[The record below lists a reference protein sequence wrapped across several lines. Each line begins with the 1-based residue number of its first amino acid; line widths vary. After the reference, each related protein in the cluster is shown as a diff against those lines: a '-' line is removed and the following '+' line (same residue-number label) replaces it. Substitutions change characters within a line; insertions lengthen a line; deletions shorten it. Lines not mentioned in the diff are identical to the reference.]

1 MKKLLSI
8 CFLSILLG
16 LLSFGVRAQ
25 SNNCSGFWIENL
37 QPVTLTGVANSPSGD
52 GTLVLNNV
60 LNTAVVGN
68 TDLYELHFCPCGLDP
83 KTKISVDWLLY
94 RDGELV
100 NDNLYNYVDQFE
112 IYTLYPELN
121 QQGVCQSIH
130 WLGGAVPAEWGFC
143 TPQAP
148 ADMFSGVTSCN
159 PTNYPG
165 AMQVGQGTPGSVLSP
180 LGLQVPAQGEFSI
193 YSNNFDY
200 FYMDFFTQTRTVV
213 RIKWR
218 QVGNYSLVM
227 RIRQQNGGTAYDFGW
242 GENPEID
249 KCGGHMSCCGQILA
263 QDSIHYLVTG
273 DFSKEVCENE
283 PYGFGTINNTCDST
297 SNTYVFTSTVE
308 DTMVLFGTYM
318 QAHCCDH
325 LVVDSVYTFHF
336 YQRNTPEAIVK
347 DTLVCQCNDVSA
359 QSIINMVTYDPVDL
373 DVADTSYLEWYRGSS
388 RTVQV
393 GEGTGTT
400 TFLPLNIVY
409 NHSFTQQIFTAEE
422 VGTGLLNGISFY
434 HSSSNDNKDI
444 DVKVYLSST
453 SKTQFTSTSD
463 WETASP
469 KTLVYQGTVTVG
481 PQGWVEFPFNVENF
495 NYDGQGNLLVT
506 VIGDD
511 SWTYNHNWGQAPCT
525 GYKSIYKYRDE
536 APYTI
541 ENGAT
546 EGYTSCNRVAYRNIV
561 RFSILEEGW
570 YDEPLVYV
578 SDTAAT
584 YEYTVRQTNVYN
596 NFLVLDGSQYDTIV
610 CTGEPHTFTVTIVP
624 MQVTISDYNAEYCVA
639 DFTGASQLVV
649 EAEHV
654 DSCATT
660 TRWFA
665 ANANGDPILNDV
677 IFEGDVLTIDSAFI
691 AAHSNYNFAA
701 NLDGTVTF
709 FAAPYKEGC
718 LGNELVPFTI
728 TFHQTPVLEAVV
740 TPESLLC
747 PGSTSEMHVS
757 ITNYPLQVDPIYT
770 YYWKGIDAADEINV
784 YETTVNVFNPN
795 THVTTQGSLPLNN
808 YYDYSYSQQI
818 YTKDEVGEGTI
829 TSLGFHYAPNSGNS
843 LTRNIEIWLS
853 KTPKSFFNNSGS
865 DWDTVTSNKVKVF
878 DGQVTFVSDQ
888 WKDLEFTTPFDYTEV
903 GDSNLLVTVIDKTG
917 SYTTMR
923 YFYTTP
929 TGSASSPA
937 WGARMAKRY
946 YRDDYPLTNENIKTI
961 SGSELNNTGVFYRDD
976 IRFVKTITEA
986 EHVAYM
992 EPEAEFEYDVTGDE
1006 TSPYLPLFSYY
1017 EYNFTEQI
1025 YTADEVS
1032 GGVPGTITKLTFDYQ
1047 GSEDIDT
1054 KDNVYIYLAHT
1065 DKTTFSDEDDIDW
1078 GNDYTLVYSGD
1089 FNCVADTAKEII
1101 LDNPFAFDGVSNL
1114 LLIVYDWSGDYNY
1127 YPSLHQFGVNNT
1139 GDSMAAIYRYDQ
1151 YDDYIYDMGDPVW
1164 GSGDRDIVNYRN
1176 NINFTIVQNYPGFAP
1191 FNGNFKRS
1199 VAYKNL
1205 TPICDS
1211 DYVSNVYV
1219 VDANGCK
1226 SNVVTFNYTTGD
1238 TIAPVVTPATFVTYF
1253 PTCDTA
1259 LFADAYTS
1267 VEAFNA
1273 AGFAEVT
1280 DNCDLNNISISYS
1293 DLLVSTNDTTCETRV
1308 ERTYTFMDSCHNV
1321 ATFTHILIGHDS
1333 IAPSFDIDRPMR
1345 LLPVFA
1351 GNCTFNAPDSMTLIN
1366 MIAPYVADNCTDST
1380 YLMSTVRFVWEN
1392 TDESPIGATN
1402 IFEVKDHLTITAV
1415 ITDRCGNN
1423 SDSTLVFF
1431 LDRPGRLEIGEP
1443 WAKDE
1448 FLCANVPDSLFFDPA
1463 TIVDDPIAGPI
1474 LPYTYTWS
1482 EANGRP
1488 VNFSDTNAPKT
1499 KVEFLDGGGDYAF
1512 VMTVSNGNGCP
1523 SVSDTVLVTVRPLP
1537 VMKINAD
1544 VRNGATEPY
1553 CPTYGNLTV
1562 RAELIDPAELQN
1574 QHIPEHNYTWTGE
1587 SVNELIDTISTWV
1600 TIIPEWCDTLYHV
1613 YLTVEDDLGCIGSTD
1628 TVFHVAAN
1636 GPTFVGQLSDSTVAI
1651 ADGCALI
1658 VPDFKD
1664 EITANMITDDCY
1676 LFSEIKADTNWYVQ
1690 IPAAGDTFYTAVQQ
1704 VMIIISN
1711 PCGKSDT
1718 TYVNA
1723 LKPANYPTV
1732 SIDAELVAA
1741 CYEEIMNGEYAF
1753 EATGTNLGTAPTWE
1767 WTVNT
1772 LTDSVIGVNN
1782 VLYVPGQYFVPE
1794 NVSGDITYTLTVT
1807 ATNTDNHCVIA
1818 ESADFT
1824 VWYQGDDIDYTV
1836 WPNSMCNRNDGVIG
1850 VNYIPKDYVV
1860 TLRGIEGTVYGPVV
1874 KIQDVP
1880 YHESTPW
1887 NTVLFDSLASGLYEI
1902 TVENLHGCE
1911 RYDTAFVNE
1920 ILVTPDTALYTVVP
1934 VTVCANNNGQII
1946 LTQEAGYTYTLYKN
1960 YNLTIV
1966 QPTYT
1971 GLATGTYYIKKE
1983 NNATHCYSV
1992 TPVDVPIET
2001 ELEQFL
2007 VDSVAN
2013 TRCVASYDGKL
2024 ILKTTGLHYWVY
2036 GPVDDPATSATTSQL
2051 PNNTQ
2056 SSTISSQQNV
2066 NYLKHG
2072 TYYIQ
2077 VYNPVTKCYGYDTV
2091 TVPNG
2096 IVMPTIISE
2105 FTANNNC
2112 ATTNGTIAANAQ
2124 FTGNGSY
2131 TFNKTDFSN
2140 STSSY
2145 YLYKWNANNNDWGSS
2160 ILNKNSTASNWNKLI
2175 EGTYR
2180 LVATDSKGCS
2190 VYDTFEIVNDL
2201 YFPVIDSTRI
2211 VENTSCNPEILAY
2224 NGSVEFFISAD
2235 GENVIQAVPTCT
2247 YTVNLHDYNTWT
2259 DDWHS
2264 YNNAQEYGYVEVV
2277 QNGSVLAHLSI
2288 PYGSGHLSQ
2297 TVDLAKDVEATFIYH
2312 NGNYYAQYRKFEILG
2327 PDGDTVW
2334 MKDYSTFTSAN
2345 TSYQHQVTPNCE
2357 INGITPGEAFNTYIK
2372 NYTIKT
2378 GNTVNTYS
2386 TNDAIFSGLNSGI
2399 YNFTVTS
2406 KHGCI
2411 ASKTDTV
2418 EQRFIPEMELVS
2430 TPNTMCLPTF
2440 ERPGNG
2446 TVTVIN
2452 PVADTLAGD
2461 PADRF
2466 VYNFYD
2472 EAGQQMDVPYNLP
2485 MTHTKYYLDDQRYH
2499 VVALEQAT
2507 GCVREGYITVEFERT
2522 DVEILAHSIPNYS
2535 CTGSNGV
2542 IIIDN
2547 IYSSNEDARF
2557 GFSLNPNGPFTSAR
2571 EFTGLANDIYTIY
2584 AYDSTLL
2591 CTYEQTITI
2600 NTTDSCAPII
2610 TIWDNNLDTLDSYHY
2625 CWGAE
2630 GIQML
2635 ANAVDTC
2642 DNATF
2647 TYEWY
2652 APCANPSSSNTS
2664 VIDVQTDH
2672 YVVNGCDYILKVTNN
2687 NTGCPYFD
2695 TVNVFIHPNPELVM
2709 TINGHIASTTL
2720 PNTYCED
2727 QELHLAV
2734 QNHSQYGEALD
2745 VNTIQWT
2752 LGYVGTGVQAID
2764 IMGVNYANDN
2774 NTFCVRAA
2782 NIYGCMS
2789 DIISI
2794 PVSFNREQF
2803 KTVYDT
2809 ACNTIT
2815 IDGTTYT
2822 AILHDSAFVVTEVI
2836 DMSNTWTVGGLN
2848 LCDTTIT
2855 HNVMLYANPRANFNV
2870 INEFTAAIYC
2880 GDTIVLDDIMDAVA
2894 ETVTPASATVSIVKQ
2909 IPVVGGNQQFDYIPF
2924 DENTTLN
2931 YDYRNTIF
2939 RVKVSSVRC
2948 GDIYSDPFQLDL
2960 RDNPTVDSFDLYA
2973 HAGDYYCPGQTV
2985 NQTVLVSN
2993 PSPVV
2998 ATAKL
3003 YRQNGNS
3010 NVEIGSA
3017 VVPAHAVRQP
3027 VEFTFTVTHKQ
3038 YNDTLL
3044 TVTVENY
3051 CGSAS
3056 ASKRAVVDTV
3066 FNVALSVVN
3075 PHCEGDTLKSSDFSF
3090 VGSYEANPTVY
3101 AQRATATAEQVIYL
3115 PYVLQLADTNMKV
3128 RFELTSH
3135 CGYHKFT
3142 SQATVV
3148 VIPNARLD
3156 VAPWDVMDLCYD
3168 DAVDSLNN
3176 YRTANIT
3183 STYADQEG
3191 WVLGK
3196 MVGQTVQFSEQLLN
3210 TSDLVDSVNNHSGY
3224 TFVGYR
3230 AVSALCG
3237 DTTAALGRLRIL
3249 APVTV
3254 SDATISLCP
3263 EAVNYNN
3270 VVTAAI
3276 AGLNFNRNH
3285 YFANEVDTTYEYKNA
3300 NNVWVSAANISASV
3314 INSGAQ
3320 VRVIFKPVIN
3330 TNCGADTG
3338 YVTVNIKDTSRVAP
3352 VLQAACEGSAFKE
3365 FIAEYSQWTGDAS
3378 ILVDSFWTVQNAAG
3392 SFVKFTNMDTV
3403 FVENVNL
3410 QFVWMTQCDQA
3421 GYKSDVMTLDIKF
3434 NPSVNFDIDTLDVCL
3449 NATAPA
3455 LTYTVTDNSGI
3466 VTDTVVTLNG
3476 VELDPDHIY
3485 TMDDNGAKIVVNVS
3499 SECADATDTVVVR
3512 ILQLPVP
3519 QASGDT
3525 RICANGDATMQ
3536 VVNPS
3541 SDYAYTWQFNG
3552 QDVYDGTQMTAHFAP
3567 ADGGQTTV
3575 TIDGQDYTVNNVD
3588 NLYHFTVV
3596 ATEIATGCVSATMIN
3611 TSNDPF
3617 AGDVITVQATDAP
3630 QFIFKYQGNETHT
3643 IDNLTT
3649 GQLTDYTWEVSVPCT
3664 AADKLVFVEYT
3675 IYHNGEVINNDSL
3688 SNYLLT
3694 QTTSTGVSTNMWV
3707 TRNIIGW
3714 ENSQQDS
3721 NFTRQYFRSSIPGFE
3736 TPSGAQTGNHFPNND
3751 MAFGNNQQFDD
3762 LYMHFLAG
3770 NPVKKTIAP
3779 FVQGGEYKIVYRL
3792 VATSLED
3799 PYQHLYFNADS
3810 AAAGVNH
3817 GPTPAYLGLLKIG
3830 GHGAYG
3836 GTLTELAVDSIIM
3849 NVEGPN
3855 LVVNETPAA
3864 PVLAPAIDANEAVI
3878 APEME
3883 VWPNPAPSIITTF
3896 KARVYNMSGDATVTI
3911 TNFAG
3916 KQVYNGNIN
3925 IDSDNF
3931 YFEAD
3936 VNSLAV
3942 GAYIM
3947 TVRTQDAVVSKKL
3960 VVTVRQ

>member
-249 KCGGHMSCCGQILA
+249 KVGGHMSCCGQILA

-373 DVADTSYLEWYRGSS
+373 DVADTSYLEWYRGSA

-400 TFLPLNIVY
+400 SYLPLYIFY

-444 DVKVYLSST
+444 DIKVYLSST

-511 SWTYNHNWGQAPCT
+511 SWTSGHNWGQAPCT

-546 EGYTSCNRVAYRNIV
+546 EGYNSCNRVAYRNIV

-795 THVTTQGSLPLNN
+795 THVTNQAFVPTYNL
-808 YYDYSYSQQI
+808 YDYSYTQQI
-818 YTKDEVGEGTI
+818 YTKEEVGEGMI
-829 TSLGFHYAPNSGNS
+829 SSLGFHYAPNAGNS

-853 KTPKSFFNNSGS
+853 KTPKSFFNNSGT

-888 WKDLEFTTPFDYTEV
+888 WKDFEFITPFDYTEV

-917 SYTTMR
+917 SWSSTR

-929 TGSASSPA
+929 TGGTNPD
-937 WGARMAKRY
+937 WGARMAKY
-946 YRDDYPLTNENIKTI
+946 KYRDDNPLTNENIKTI
-961 SGSELNNTGVFYRDD
+961 SGSGFYFRDD
-976 IRFVKTITEA
+976 IRFVKTITET

-1006 TSPYLPLFSYY
+1006 TSPYLPLYSYY

-1054 KDNVYIYLAHT
+1054 KDYVEIYLAHT
-1065 DKTTFSDEDDIDW
+1065 DKTSFSDEDDIDF
-1078 GNDYTLVYSGD
+1078 GNDLTLVYYGD

-1114 LLIVYDWSGDYNY
+1114 LLVVYDWSGDYNNH
-1127 YPSLHQFGVNNT
+1127 PSLHQFGVNNT
-1139 GDSMAAIYRYDQ
+1139 GDSMAAIYRFDQ
-1151 YDDYIYDMGDPVW
+1151 YEYDYESMGDPIW
-1164 GSGDRDIVNYRN
+1164 GDGNRDIVNYRN

-1191 FNGNFKRS
+1191 FNGNYRRS
-1199 VAYKNL
+1199 VAYKDL

-1723 LKPANYPTV
+1723 LKPATYPTV

-2024 ILKTTGLHYWVY
+2024 ILKTTGLHYTVY
-2036 GPVDDPATSATTSQL
+2036 GPVGDPATSATTRQL

-2066 NYLKHG
+2066 NNLKHG

-2112 ATTNGTIAANAQ
+2112 ATTNGTIAANDQ

-2131 TFNKTDFSN
+2131 TFNKTDFST

-2180 LVATDSKGCS
+2180 LVATDSKGCT

-2235 GENVIQAVPTCT
+2235 GENVIQAVPTCPYTIYMHDQYADTWNGGKVTVSQNNQVVGTFALST
-2247 YTVNLHDYNTWT
+2247 YT
-2259 DDWHS
+2259 S
-2264 YNNAQEYGYVEVV
+2264 
-2277 QNGSVLAHLSI
+2277 NGSSEF
-2288 PYGSGHLSQ
+2288 
-2297 TVDLAKDVEATFIYH
+2297 TLAKNVPATFTFTKGSYPGEIS
-2312 NGNYYAQYRKFEILG
+2312 FEIVAAN
-2327 PDGDTVW
+2327 GDTVW
-2334 MKDYSTFTSAN
+2334 SKTRTQTVTSK
-2345 TSYQHQVTPNCE
+2345 TITPNCE
-2357 INGITPGEAFNTYIK
+2357 INGITPEEAFNTYIK

-2411 ASKTDTV
+2411 ATKTDTV

-2507 GCVREGYITVEFERT
+2507 GCVREGYITVEFEQT

-2591 CTYEQTITI
+2591 CPYEQTITI

-2695 TVNVFIHPNPELVM
+2695 TVNVFIHPNPQIAF
-2709 TINGHIASTTL
+2709 TINGQDALVAQTNYRCEQDVLTIAIHEV
-2720 PNTYCED
+2720 NN
-2727 QELHLAV
+2727 QEL
-2734 QNHSQYGEALD
+2734 D
-2745 VNTIQWT
+2745 PTTIHWT
-2752 LGYVGTGVQAID
+2752 LGILGDGFTSFQVKGDTID
-2764 IMGVNYANDN
+2764 ADN
-2774 NTFCVRAA
+2774 ITYCVRASS
-2782 NIYGCMS
+2782 IYGCPS
-2789 DIISI
+2789 NVASL
-2794 PVSFNREQF
+2794 PLSFNRVDTGYVNVTICDYEPQIDVNGTAVTLPAMPANPQYPVSLVAYKTTVRPSANECDSVTQF
-2803 KTVYDT
+2803 NVTVLGRPTVSGEPEENVFCYGVNVSNVLEGVTFGNYTNIVYRVNQQT
-2809 ACNTIT
+2809 ANVNTVPAYNANMQSLNVILTNSQAACSTERTYQFRINAEPVINPNAAIT
-2815 IDGTTYT
+2815 PDHVCTGTTWTINCPAYQART
-2822 AILHDSAFVVTEVI
+2822 N
-2836 DMSNTWTVGGLN
+2836 NTN
-2848 LCDTTIT
+2848 
-2855 HNVMLYANPRANFNV
+2855 
-2870 INEFTAAIYC
+2870 
-2880 GDTIVLDDIMDAVA
+2880 
-2894 ETVTPASATVSIVKQ
+2894 
-2909 IPVVGGNQQFDYIPF
+2909 
-2924 DENTTLN
+2924 
-2931 YDYRNTIF
+2931 
-2939 RVKVSSVRC
+2939 SVE
-2948 GDIYSDPFQLDL
+2948 
-2960 RDNPTVDSFDLYA
+2960 
-2973 HAGDYYCPGQTV
+2973 
-2985 NQTVLVSN
+2985 
-2993 PSPVV
+2993 
-2998 ATAKL
+2998 AKL
-3003 YRQNGNS
+3003 YLFDSPTATQGTFVANFVQSSVDVVSSYAKHN
-3010 NVEIGSA
+3010 NKYFA
-3017 VVPAHAVRQP
+3017 VV
-3027 VEFTFTVTHKQ
+3027 
-3038 YNDTLL
+3038 
-3044 TVTVENY
+3044 
-3051 CGSAS
+3051 
-3056 ASKRAVVDTV
+3056 
-3066 FNVALSVVN
+3066 
-3075 PHCEGDTLKSSDFSF
+3075 
-3090 VGSYEANPTVY
+3090 
-3101 AQRATATAEQVIYL
+3101 
-3115 PYVLQLADTNMKV
+3115 
-3128 RFELTSH
+3128 
-3135 CGYHKFT
+3135 
-3142 SQATVV
+3142 
-3148 VIPNARLD
+3148 
-3156 VAPWDVMDLCYD
+3156 
-3168 DAVDSLNN
+3168 
-3176 YRTANIT
+3176 
-3183 STYADQEG
+3183 
-3191 WVLGK
+3191 
-3196 MVGQTVQFSEQLLN
+3196 
-3210 TSDLVDSVNNHSGY
+3210 
-3224 TFVGYR
+3224 
-3230 AVSALCG
+3230 
-3237 DTTAALGRLRIL
+3237 
-3249 APVTV
+3249 
-3254 SDATISLCP
+3254 IS
-3263 EAVNYNN
+3263 
-3270 VVTAAI
+3270 
-3276 AGLNFNRNH
+3276 
-3285 YFANEVDTTYEYKNA
+3285 NE
-3300 NNVWVSAANISASV
+3300 
-3314 INSGAQ
+3314 
-3320 VRVIFKPVIN
+3320 
-3330 TNCGADTG
+3330 CGADTLVSSKLWVDSTYIDDLTAPTFCEGDNFSYAQRVSG
-3338 YVTVNIKDTSRVAP
+3338 YAQNNVTAYFTYPNSTVQHTLAPGAVITYAMNGAKLWYVVTGEVCDPITTNKVNMIVNPQPVVTVRTLNDDICKTGGATDIAYTFVSKQYDTKYGWVVLANNANLTVAP
-3352 VLQAACEGSAFKE
+3352 ADNQLIHNAQDVVDAIYALGTAHVYYYVYNNCGDSIAEIGHIRVLDSLKLTVSPLTFTVCPNTTLSDIDDNLTITKNINNYMANEVATLFYTLTPNGWQEVNDMQSPLGSALKIKLAANNGTVCANDSAIITINYYNISYTNGEYQAACAGSTIIDFVVPGQAP
-3365 FIAEYSQWTGDAS
+3365 AWTGTAYVNETGAIVNYGTPFITDHKWMWCATEDGDYTVLTTNTV
-3378 ILVDSFWTVQNAAG
+3378 INEPIYVRYAWTNTCGTYMSAPQLLDVLQKPVVTINDQRVINDTITVCIG
-3392 SFVKFTNMDTV
+3392 STLATPAFTVTNPTNTNLIDTNWLLGTSNFVADHIFTNDDDEALLIVKIGTD
-3403 FVENVNL
+3403 
-3410 QFVWMTQCDQA
+3410 C
-3421 GYKSDVMTLDIKF
+3421 GDIF
-3434 NPSVNFDIDTLDVCL
+3434 
-3449 NATAPA
+3449 
-3455 LTYTVTDNSGI
+3455 
-3466 VTDTVVTLNG
+3466 
-3476 VELDPDHIY
+3476 
-3485 TMDDNGAKIVVNVS
+3485 
-3499 SECADATDTVVVR
+3499 DTVVVNVAS
-3512 ILQLPVP
+3512 LPVP
-3519 QASGDT
+3519 QASGDA
-3525 RICANGDATMQ
+3525 RICANGAATMQ
-3536 VVNPS
+3536 VENANTNLFN
-3541 SDYAYTWQFNG
+3541 YAWMFNG
-3552 QDVYDGTQMTAHFAP
+3552 VNVANGTSLTATFAP
-3567 ADGGQTTV
+3567 NADNAAQTDV
-3575 TIDGQDYTVNNVD
+3575 TIMGGNTYTVDNED

-3596 ATEIATGCVSATMIN
+3596 ATEIATGCVSSTMIN

-3617 AGDVITVQATDAP
+3617 ASDVVTVQATDAP

-3810 AAAGVNH
+3810 ADAGVNH

>member
-1 MKKLLSI
+1 M
-8 CFLSILLG
+8 
-16 LLSFGVRAQ
+16 
-25 SNNCSGFWIENL
+25 
-37 QPVTLTGVANSPSGD
+37 TLTGVANSPSGD

-121 QQGVCQSIH
+121 QQGQCQSIH

-373 DVADTSYLEWYRGSS
+373 DVADTTYLQWYRGNTRLVDLFNENTHVYDQAASWDGS
-388 RTVQV
+388 D
-393 GEGTGTT
+393 
-400 TFLPLNIVY
+400 LPIQPYY
-409 NHSFTQQIFTAEE
+409 NKSYTQQIFTAEE
-422 VGTGLLNGISFY
+422 VGTGNITSIAFNFVNNNTSY
-434 HSSSNDNKDI
+434 PFSKNI
-444 DVKVYLSST
+444 KVYLSNT
-453 SKTQFTSTSD
+453 SKNAFSSTSD
-463 WETASP
+463 WDMAE
-469 KTLVYQGTVTVG
+469 KTLVYDGDVTMNES
-481 PQGWVEFPFNVENF
+481 GWMELPFNQNTFV
-495 NYDGQGNLLVT
+495 YDGENNLLVT
-506 VIGDD
+506 VIADG
-511 SWTYNHNWGQAPCT
+511 S
-525 GYKSIYKYRDE
+525 YKSDQYFYQTPTGGAKLSHFTYDDYKT
-536 APYTI
+536 YT
-541 ENGAT
+541 NANVAT
-546 EGYTSCNRVAYRNIV
+546 QSSNSSYNNILAYRSDI
-561 RFSILEEGW
+561 RFGITEEGW

-795 THVTTQGSLPLNN
+795 THVTSQGSLPLNN
-808 YYDYSYSQQI
+808 SYRYSYSQQI

-853 KTPKSFFNNSGS
+853 KTPKSFFNNSGP

-917 SYTTMR
+917 SYTQLR

-929 TGSASSPA
+929 TGSSSNPS
-937 WGARMAKRY
+937 WGDRMAKRY
-946 YRDDYPLTNENIKTI
+946 FRDGNVPLTNENIKTI
-961 SGSELNNTGVFYRDD
+961 SGSALNNTGVFYRDD
-976 IRFVKTITEA
+976 IRFVKTITET

-1006 TSPYLPLFSYY
+1006 TSPYLPLFSYF

-1054 KDNVYIYLAHT
+1054 KDYVRIYLAHT

-1078 GNDYTLVYSGD
+1078 GNDPILVYDGD
-1089 FNCVADTAKEII
+1089 FNCVADTAKEIV
-1101 LDNPFAFDGVSNL
+1101 LDTPFEFDGTSNL
-1114 LLIVYDWSGDYNY
+1114 LVVVYDLSGDYNDD
-1127 YPSLHQFGVNNT
+1127 PSLHRFGVNNT
-1139 GDSMAAIYRYDQ
+1139 GDSMAAIYRYDE
-1151 YDDYIYDMGDPVW
+1151 YVWYIDDIGSLEGDSW
-1164 GSGDRDIVNYRN
+1164 GTRDIVNYRN
-1176 NINFTIVQNYPGFAP
+1176 NITFTTVQNYPGFAP

-1366 MIAPYVADNCTDST
+1366 MIAPYVVDNCTDST

-1723 LKPANYPTV
+1723 LKPATYPTV

-1960 YNLTIV
+1960 YNLTTV

-2036 GPVDDPATSATTSQL
+2036 GPVGDPATSATTRQL

-2066 NYLKHG
+2066 PNLKHG

-2112 ATTNGTIAANAQ
+2112 ATTNGTIAANVQ

-2131 TFNKTDFSN
+2131 TFNKTDFST

-2180 LVATDSKGCS
+2180 LVATDSKGCT

-2235 GENVIQAVPTCT
+2235 GENVLDAVPTCQYEIFMKDKYYDGWNGGKVVVSQNDEQVASFT
-2247 YTVNLHDYNTWT
+2247 IPNGYNSGYQSFNL
-2259 DDWHS
+2259 
-2264 YNNAQEYGYVEVV
+2264 V
-2277 QNGSVLAHLSI
+2277 
-2288 PYGSGHLSQ
+2288 
-2297 TVDLAKDVEATFIYH
+2297 KDVPAVFTFVP
-2312 NGNYYAQYRKFEILG
+2312 GSWPTEISFDVVS
-2327 PDGDTVW
+2327 PNGDTVW
-2334 MKDYSTFTSAN
+2334 SKLQGSSSLVDSII
-2345 TSYQHQVTPNCE
+2345 TPNCE
-2357 INGITPGEAFNTYIK
+2357 VTGITPEEAFNTYIK
-2372 NYTIKT
+2372 NYTIKA

-2411 ASKTDTV
+2411 ATKTDTV

-2485 MTHTKYYLDDQRYH
+2485 MTHTKYWLDNQRYH

-2507 GCVREGYITVEFERT
+2507 GCMKDGYITVEFEQT
-2522 DVEILAHSIPNYS
+2522 EVEIVAHSIPNYS

-2547 IYSSNEDARF
+2547 VYSSNEDARF

-2571 EFTGLANDIYTIY
+2571 EFTGLPNGLYTIY

-2591 CTYEQTITI
+2591 CTDEQTITI

-2695 TVNVFIHPNPELVM
+2695 TVNVFIHPNPEIAF
-2709 TINGHIASTTL
+2709 TINGQSALVAQTNYRCEQDELTIAIHEV
-2720 PNTYCED
+2720 NN
-2727 QELHLAV
+2727 QELDP
-2734 QNHSQYGEALD
+2734 S
-2745 VNTIQWT
+2745 TIHWT
-2752 LGYVGTGVQAID
+2752 LGIIGDGFTSFRVKGDTID
-2764 IMGVNYANDN
+2764 ADN
-2774 NTFCVRAA
+2774 ITYCVRASSMF
-2782 NIYGCMS
+2782 GCPS
-2789 DIISI
+2789 NVASL
-2794 PVSFNREQF
+2794 PLSFNRVD
-2803 KTVYDT
+2803 TGYVNVTICDYD
-2809 ACNTIT
+2809 NV
-2815 IDGTTYT
+2815 IDVNGTTVTLPAMPANPQYPVSLVAYKTTVRPSANECDSVTQFNVTVLGRPTVSGEPEENVFCYGVNVSNVLEGVTFGNYT
-2822 AILHDSAFVVTEVI
+2822 NIDYRVNQQTANVNTVPAYNANMQSLNVILTNSQAACSTERTYQFRINAEPVINPSAAITPDHVCTGT
-2836 DMSNTWTVGGLN
+2836 TWT
-2848 LCDTTIT
+2848 
-2855 HNVMLYANPRANFNV
+2855 
-2870 INEFTAAIYC
+2870 INC
-2880 GDTIVLDDIMDAVA
+2880 
-2894 ETVTPASATVSIVKQ
+2894 PAYQART
-2909 IPVVGGNQQFDYIPF
+2909 N
-2924 DENTTLN
+2924 NTN
-2931 YDYRNTIF
+2931 
-2939 RVKVSSVRC
+2939 SVE
-2948 GDIYSDPFQLDL
+2948 
-2960 RDNPTVDSFDLYA
+2960 
-2973 HAGDYYCPGQTV
+2973 
-2985 NQTVLVSN
+2985 
-2993 PSPVV
+2993 
-2998 ATAKL
+2998 AKL
-3003 YRQNGNS
+3003 YLFDSPTATQGTFVANFVQSSVDVVSSYAKHN
-3010 NVEIGSA
+3010 NKYFA
-3017 VVPAHAVRQP
+3017 VV
-3027 VEFTFTVTHKQ
+3027 
-3038 YNDTLL
+3038 
-3044 TVTVENY
+3044 
-3051 CGSAS
+3051 
-3056 ASKRAVVDTV
+3056 
-3066 FNVALSVVN
+3066 
-3075 PHCEGDTLKSSDFSF
+3075 
-3090 VGSYEANPTVY
+3090 
-3101 AQRATATAEQVIYL
+3101 
-3115 PYVLQLADTNMKV
+3115 
-3128 RFELTSH
+3128 
-3135 CGYHKFT
+3135 
-3142 SQATVV
+3142 
-3148 VIPNARLD
+3148 
-3156 VAPWDVMDLCYD
+3156 
-3168 DAVDSLNN
+3168 
-3176 YRTANIT
+3176 
-3183 STYADQEG
+3183 
-3191 WVLGK
+3191 
-3196 MVGQTVQFSEQLLN
+3196 
-3210 TSDLVDSVNNHSGY
+3210 
-3224 TFVGYR
+3224 
-3230 AVSALCG
+3230 
-3237 DTTAALGRLRIL
+3237 
-3249 APVTV
+3249 
-3254 SDATISLCP
+3254 IS
-3263 EAVNYNN
+3263 
-3270 VVTAAI
+3270 
-3276 AGLNFNRNH
+3276 
-3285 YFANEVDTTYEYKNA
+3285 NE
-3300 NNVWVSAANISASV
+3300 
-3314 INSGAQ
+3314 
-3320 VRVIFKPVIN
+3320 
-3330 TNCGADTG
+3330 CGADTLVSSKLWVDSTYIDDLTAPTFCEGDNFSYAQRVSG
-3338 YVTVNIKDTSRVAP
+3338 YAQNNVTAYFTYPNSNVQHTLAPGAVITYAMNGAKLWYVVTGEVCDPITTNKVNMIVNPQPVVTVNTFNGDICKTGGATDISGTFNSKQYDTKYGWVVLANNANLTAAPADNQLIHNAQDVVDAIYALGTAHVYYYVYNNCGDSIAEIGHIRVLDSLKLTVSPLTFTVCPNTTLSDIDDNLTITKNINNYTADEVATLFYTLTPNGWQEVNDMQSPLGSALKIKLVADDARACANDSAIITINYYNISFTNGQYKASCAGSTIIDFVVP
-3352 VLQAACEGSAFKE
+3352 GQAPAWTGTAYVNETGAIVNYGTPFITDHKWMWCATEDGDYTVLTTNTVINEPIYVRYAWTNTCGTYMSAPQLLDVLQKPVVTINDQRVINDTITVCIGSTLATPAF
-3365 FIAEYSQWTGDAS
+3365 
-3378 ILVDSFWTVQNAAG
+3378 TVTNPTNTNLIDTNWLLG
-3392 SFVKFTNMDTV
+3392 TSNFVADHIFTNDDDEALLIVKIGTD
-3403 FVENVNL
+3403 
-3410 QFVWMTQCDQA
+3410 C
-3421 GYKSDVMTLDIKF
+3421 GDIF
-3434 NPSVNFDIDTLDVCL
+3434 
-3449 NATAPA
+3449 
-3455 LTYTVTDNSGI
+3455 
-3466 VTDTVVTLNG
+3466 
-3476 VELDPDHIY
+3476 
-3485 TMDDNGAKIVVNVS
+3485 
-3499 SECADATDTVVVR
+3499 DTVVVNVAS
-3512 ILQLPVP
+3512 LPVP
-3519 QASGDT
+3519 QASGDA
-3525 RICANGDATMQ
+3525 RICANGAATMQ
-3536 VVNPS
+3536 VENANTNLFN
-3541 SDYAYTWQFNG
+3541 YAWMFNG
-3552 QDVYDGTQMTAHFAP
+3552 VNVANGTSLTATFAP
-3567 ADGGQTTV
+3567 NADNAAQTDV
-3575 TIDGQDYTVNNVD
+3575 TIMGGNTYTVDNVD

-3596 ATEIATGCVSATMIN
+3596 ATEIATNCVSATMIN

-3617 AGDVITVQATDAP
+3617 ASDVITVQATDAP

-3649 GQLTDYTWEVSVPCT
+3649 GELTDYTWEVSVPCT

-3810 AAAGVNH
+3810 ADAGVNH

-3855 LVVNETPAA
+3855 LVVNETSAA

>member
-1 MKKLLSI
+1 M
-8 CFLSILLG
+8 
-16 LLSFGVRAQ
+16 
-25 SNNCSGFWIENL
+25 
-37 QPVTLTGVANSPSGD
+37 TLTGVANSPSGD

-273 DFSKEVCENE
+273 DFSKEVCENDN
-283 PYGFGTINNTCDST
+283 YSFGNVKYVNCEGTDV
-297 SNTYVFTSTVE
+297 TYEFTSTVE
-308 DTMVLFGTYM
+308 DTLVLFGTYTRD
-318 QAHCCDH
+318 HCCDH
-325 LVVDSVYTFHF
+325 LVVDSVYNFHF
-336 YQRNTPEAIVK
+336 FQRNTPEPIVQ
-347 DTLVCQCNDVSA
+347 DTNLCQCTDLDANA
-359 QSIINMVTYDPVDL
+359 IINMVTYDPVDL
-373 DVADTSYLEWYRGSS
+373 DVADTSYLEWYRGVVN
-388 RTVQV
+388 TVEVFDEDTHVYATGNYGGSHLPIQV
-393 GEGTGTT
+393 Y
-400 TFLPLNIVY
+400 Y
-409 NHSFTQQIFTAEE
+409 NNSYSQQIFTPEE
-422 VGTGLLNGISFY
+422 IGAGNISSIAFNFINNNSDPFIR
-434 HSSSNDNKDI
+434 HI
-444 DVKVYLSST
+444 KVYLSNT
-453 SKTQFTSTSD
+453 SKNAFLNNDD
-463 WETASP
+463 WDMAE
-469 KTLVYQGTVTVG
+469 KTLVYEGDVTMNES
-481 PQGWVEFPFNVENF
+481 GWMELPFNQNNF
-495 NYDGQGNLLVT
+495 DYNGDNNLLVT
-506 VIGDD
+506 VIAEG
-511 SWTYNHNWGQAPCT
+511 SWNSYQYFYQTPTADAAKLSH
-525 GYKSIYKYRDE
+525 YKYSDSYY
-536 APYTI
+536 YTN
-541 ENGAT
+541 ENIVNQYSSYNST
-546 EGYTSCNRVAYRNIV
+546 YAYRSDV
-561 RFSILEEGW
+561 RFGITEEGW
-570 YDEPLVYV
+570 YDTPEVPANT
-578 SDTAAT
+578 DTAAT
-584 YEYTVRQTNVYN
+584 YVYTVRQTNVYN

-624 MQVTISDYNAEYCVA
+624 MRIAPFEDAVYCMA
-639 DFTGASQLVV
+639 DFTDTTVQTVI
-649 EAEHV
+649 AEHI
-654 DSCATT
+654 DNCATT
-660 TRWFA
+660 TYWFVANEDGEVDVTA
-665 ANANGDPILNDV
+665 APIFVGDTFNITHDILAQYYDFDANVDAV
-677 IFEGDVLTIDSAFI
+677 
-691 AAHSNYNFAA
+691 
-701 NLDGTVTF
+701 VTF
-709 FAAPYKEGC
+709 YAAGYKEGC
-718 LGNELVPFTI
+718 VGQYLTPYNIVI
-728 TFHQTPVLEAVV
+728 NQTPVLTPTI
-740 TPESLLC
+740 TPEALVC
-747 PGSTSEMHVS
+747 PGSNVEMEVT
-757 ITNYPLQVDPIYT
+757 ITNNPLDVDTLFT
-770 YYWKGIDAADEINV
+770 YYWLGIDEANVVNV
-784 YETTVNVFNPN
+784 YNNEIEIADYTQSYKSRPYVPDYNYYNYGYTQQIYKAEEIGAAGPISALSFNVTENPQNRELKIYLSTTDKDYFSYDYEWDDWYEEYYYYSDDWDLNDNKVLVYSGVVPFEMGWNEILLDTIFDYDGTENLLITVVDLTGTYVYNSTSAIYFNTSTTYDNMALVWYRDSETLDNDNIS
-795 THVTTQGSLPLNN
+795 GIEGLPLDYRSDIRFTMTTRTEEIQPYHIPYADTLRTLAGTTHSVSNN
-808 YYDYSYSQQI
+808 LPYYYNDKNSITQQI
-818 YTKDEVGEGTI
+818 YTAEEIGLSGTI
-829 TSLGFHYAPNSGNS
+829 SSLSFNYSGTEGIAYNTKFEVY
-843 LTRNIEIWLS
+843 LDTTR
-853 KTPKSFFNNSGS
+853 KSSFATNT
-865 DWDTVTSNKVKVF
+865 DWIIGENMVK
-878 DGQVTFVSDQ
+878 
-888 WKDLEFTTPFDYTEV
+888 
-903 GDSNLLVTVIDKTG
+903 
-917 SYTTMR
+917 
-923 YFYTTP
+923 
-929 TGSASSPA
+929 
-937 WGARMAKRY
+937 
-946 YRDDYPLTNENIKTI
+946 
-961 SGSELNNTGVFYRDD
+961 
-976 IRFVKTITEA
+976 
-986 EHVAYM
+986 
-992 EPEAEFEYDVTGDE
+992 
-1006 TSPYLPLFSYY
+1006 
-1017 EYNFTEQI
+1017 
-1025 YTADEVS
+1025 
-1032 GGVPGTITKLTFDYQ
+1032 
-1047 GSEDIDT
+1047 
-1054 KDNVYIYLAHT
+1054 
-1065 DKTTFSDEDDIDW
+1065 
-1078 GNDYTLVYSGD
+1078 VYSGIEAGVPQFVNGWNEIPFIAPYEYD
-1089 FNCVADTAKEII
+1089 GESNLVVTVVVNNSNYGGHSNQKFYEFTSPSNTAIRKS
-1101 LDNPFAFDGVSNL
+1101 ADGVS
-1114 LLIVYDWSGDYNY
+1114 YDPEYIQEHPTTAGTRYNKRNEIAFNFTSPVIPPY
-1127 YPSLHQFGVNNT
+1127 WPFVNNHNE
-1139 GDSMAAIYRYDQ
+1139 MAA
-1151 YDDYIYDMGDPVW
+1151 
-1164 GSGDRDIVNYRN
+1164 
-1176 NINFTIVQNYPGFAP
+1176 
-1191 FNGNFKRS
+1191 
-1199 VAYKNL
+1199 YKDVVS
-1205 TPICDS
+1205 TCDS
-1211 DYVSNVYV
+1211 AYVSKVYV
-1219 VDANGCK
+1219 IDNNGCK
-1226 SNVVTFNYTTGD
+1226 SDVVTFNYRTGD
-1238 TIAPVVTPATFVTYF
+1238 TIAPVVTPATFVTYL

-1259 LFADAYTS
+1259 LFTDPYTT

-1273 AGFAEVT
+1273 AGFARVT
-1280 DNCDLNNISISYS
+1280 DNCDSNLISVASYDVITVAS
-1293 DLLVSTNDTTCETRV
+1293 DTTCETRV

-1333 IAPSFDIDRPMR
+1333 VAPRFDIERPMR

-1402 IFEVKDHLTITAV
+1402 IFEVKDHLTISA
-1415 ITDRCGNN
+1415 IIDDRCGN
-1423 SDSTLVFF
+1423 SDTTMVFF
-1431 LDRPGRLEIGEP
+1431 LDRPNNLELGEV

-1448 FLCANVPDSLFFDPA
+1448 FLCANVIDSLYFDA
-1463 TIVDDPIAGPI
+1463 ESIVDDPIAGPFT
-1474 LPYTYTWS
+1474 PYSYAWS
-1482 EANGRP
+1482 ELNGRP
-1488 VNFSDTNAPKT
+1488 VIFSDTNAVET
-1499 KVEFLDGGGDYAF
+1499 AVEFLDGGGDYHF
-1512 VMTVSNGNGCP
+1512 VMTVTNSNGCP

-1723 LKPANYPTV
+1723 LKPATYPTV

-1920 ILVTPDTALYTVVP
+1920 ILVTPDTAIYTVVP

-1960 YNLTIV
+1960 YNLTTV

-1971 GLATGTYYIKKE
+1971 GLATGTYFIKKE

-2024 ILKTTGLHYWVY
+2024 ILKTTGLHYTVY
-2036 GPVDDPATSATTSQL
+2036 GPVGDPATSATTRQL

-2066 NYLKHG
+2066 SNLKHG

-2112 ATTNGTIAANAQ
+2112 ATTNGTIAANVQ

-2131 TFNKTDFSN
+2131 TFNKTDFST
-2140 STSSY
+2140 STSYY

-2180 LVATDSKGCS
+2180 LAATDSKGCT

-2201 YFPVIDSTRI
+2201 YFPVIDSVHLT
-2211 VENTSCNPEILAY
+2211 ENTSCNPDVLAY
-2224 NGSVEFFISAD
+2224 NGAVEFFISAD
-2235 GENVIQAVPTCT
+2235 GENVLDAVPTCPYTIYMHDQYADTWNGGKVTVSQNNQVVGTFALSTST
-2247 YTVNLHDYNTWT
+2247 Y
-2259 DDWHS
+2259 
-2264 YNNAQEYGYVEVV
+2264 
-2277 QNGSVLAHLSI
+2277 NGSSEF
-2288 PYGSGHLSQ
+2288 
-2297 TVDLAKDVEATFIYH
+2297 TLAKNVPATFTFTKGSYPGEIS
-2312 NGNYYAQYRKFEILG
+2312 FEIVAAN
-2327 PDGDTVW
+2327 GDTVW
-2334 MKDYSTFTSAN
+2334 SKTGTQTVTSK
-2345 TSYQHQVTPNCE
+2345 TITPNCE
-2357 INGITPGEAFNTYIK
+2357 INGITPEEAFNTYIK

-2411 ASKTDTV
+2411 ATKTDTV

-2507 GCVREGYITVEFERT
+2507 GCMKDGYITVEFEQT
-2522 DVEILAHSIPNYS
+2522 EVEIVAHSIPNYS

-2547 IYSSNEDARF
+2547 VYSSNEDARF

-2815 IDGTTYT
+2815 IDGTPYT
-2822 AILHDSAFVVTEVI
+2822 AIFHDSAFVVTEVI

-2870 INEFTAAIYC
+2870 INEFTEAIYC

-2993 PSPVV
+2993 PSPVEV
-2998 ATAKL
+2998 TAKL

-3010 NVEIGSA
+3010 NVQIGSA

-3056 ASKRAVVDTV
+3056 ASKRAAVDTV

-3101 AQRATATAEQVIYL
+3101 AQRATATAEQVIHL

-3196 MVGQTVQFSEQLLN
+3196 MVGQTVQFSEQLLS

-3224 TFVGYR
+3224 TIVGYR

-3237 DTTAALGRLRIL
+3237 DTTAGLGSLRIL

-3300 NNVWVSAANISASV
+3300 NNVWVSAADISASV

-3352 VLQAACEGSAFKE
+3352 VLQSACEGSAFKE

-3410 QFVWMTQCDQA
+3410 QFVWKTQCDQA

-3434 NPSVNFDIDTLDVCL
+3434 NPSVNFDIDTLKVCL
-3449 NATAPA
+3449 NATASA

-3476 VELDPDHIY
+3476 VELDPYHIY
-3485 TMDDNGAKIVVNVS
+3485 TMDDNGAKIVVKVS

-3552 QDVYDGTQMTAHFAP
+3552 QNVYGGTQMTAHFAP

-3575 TIDGQDYTVNNVD
+3575 TIDGQDYTVDNVD

-3596 ATEIATGCVSATMIN
+3596 ATEIGTSCVSATMIN

-3649 GQLTDYTWEVSVPCT
+3649 GELTDYTWEVSVPCT

-3799 PYQHLYFNADS
+3799 TYQHLYFNADS
-3810 AAAGVNH
+3810 ADVGVNH